1 MKNLKKL
8 LFTFIISVLVL
19 VPVITNAETIN
30 VKTMEELLNAVKGN
44 NTVVLDDNIT
54 LNKALEINGNNVV
67 LDLNGKTIT
76 ITEKYIDL
84 IKGSLEITG
93 KGTIK
98 DTRVLEATGSTIY
111 VEGSTNKSDTGYST
125 LYVGKD
131 ITIDTTQ
138 WGLSVWDTSAKAYG
152 VTVNFDGTIVST
164 GSKAGGITIQGNIKN
179 DGTAINVPVINLSKT
194 TKITA
199 TGSDG
204 FPLYGA
210 GAGEWN
216 VVEATCE
223 GINGAL
229 GVKSGR
235 FNIVNATLKAT
246 GKPGVAEGYGN
257 GINGVGAAIQIES
270 NNTYFGKIE
279 LLITQNSQIISEKGN
294 SIYHYSAQTGV
305 NNLNELRIHD
315 GNFVGDIVFQEND
328 KVYVKGG
335 TFQTDSIGN
344 YVENGYKLIKLS
356 ETKYTVSNINYI
368 DVEGASATVTVD
380 GKETKYTSIEAGIKV
395 KVNAKAD
402 TGYYVKEIIVKDSKD
417 NKITVTNNEFTMP
430 EGAVTISLDTAR
442 CLDKDANI
450 VEVAKDITVS
460 DKVNGDKAKEILDI
474 KLDNRNSGLVKSIN
488 KEKLQLIDTTT
499 IIEVNFNTKLV
510 EYDEKTNKVVYEIKP
525 MYSINGID
533 YTEIPNEALNGGKIR
548 INLPIPSSVKDTHAK
563 VKHINNDKVIDEK
576 EYEIKKTEDGKKYI
590 TIETT
595 SFSTFEISYF
605 TAKNL
610 NPQTGDNVMTYV
622 IMLLGS
628 MLTISTVV
636 LLKNVLINDC

>member
-179 DGTAINVPVINLSKT
+179 DGTAINVPVINLSKA

-210 GAGEWN
+210 GAGQWN
-216 VVEATCE
+216 VVGATCE

-235 FNIVNATLKAT
+235 FNIDNATLKAT

-270 NNTYFGKIE
+270 NNIYFGKIE
-279 LLITQNSQIISEKGN
+279 LVITQNSQIISEKGN

-315 GNFVGDIVFQEND
+315 GSFVGDIVFQEND

-380 GKETKYTSIEAGIKV
+380 GKETKYASIEAGIKV

-417 NKITVTNNEFTMP
+417 NKITITNNEFTMP
-430 EGAVTISLDTAR
+430 EGAVTISLDIAR

-450 VEVAKDITVS
+450 IEVAKDITVS

-488 KEKLQLIDTTT
+488 KEKLQLTDTTT
-499 IIEVNFNTKLV
+499 IIEVNFNTKLI

-610 NPQTGDNVMTYV
+610 NPYTGDNVMTYV

-628 MLTISTVV
+628 MLTIGTVV
-636 LLKNVLINDC
+636 LLKKRFN

>member
-98 DTRVLEATGSTIY
+98 DTRVLEATGSTMY
-111 VEGSTNKSDTGYST
+111 VEGSTNKSDAGYST

-164 GSKAGGITIQGNIKN
+164 GNEAGGITIQGNIKN

-210 GAGEWN
+210 GAGQWN
-216 VVEATCE
+216 VVGATCE

-235 FNIVNATLKAT
+235 FNIDNATLKAT

-315 GNFVGDIVFQEND
+315 GNFIGDIVFQEND

-368 DVEGASATVTVD
+368 DVEGAEATITVD
-380 GKETKYTSIEAGIKV
+380 GKEYKYTSVMQDKKV
-395 KVNAKAD
+395 TVNAKAD

-510 EYDEKTNKVVYEIKP
+510 EYDEKTNKIVYEIKP

-563 VKHINNDKVIDEK
+563 VKHINNNKVIDEK

-628 MLTISTVV
+628 MLTIGTVV
-636 LLKNVLINDC
+636 LLKKRFN

>member
-98 DTRVLEATGSTIY
+98 DTRVLEAPGSTIY

-131 ITIDTTQ
+131 VTIDTTQ

-210 GAGEWN
+210 GAGQWN
-216 VVEATCE
+216 VVGATCE

-235 FNIVNATLKAT
+235 FNIDNATLKAT

-368 DVEGASATVTVD
+368 DVEGAEATITVD
-380 GKETKYTSIEAGIKV
+380 GKEYKYTSVMQDKKV
-395 KVNAKAD
+395 TVNAKAD

-488 KEKLQLIDTTT
+488 KEKLQLTDTTT

-510 EYDEKTNKVVYEIKP
+510 EYDEKTNKIVYEIKP

-628 MLTISTVV
+628 MLTIGTVV
-636 LLKNVLINDC
+636 LLKKRFN

>member
-98 DTRVLEATGSTIY
+98 DTRVLEAPGSTIY
-111 VEGSTNKSDTGYST
+111 VEGSTNKSDAGYST

-131 ITIDTTQ
+131 VTIDTTQ

-210 GAGEWN
+210 GAGQWN
-216 VVEATCE
+216 VVGATCE

-235 FNIVNATLKAT
+235 FNIDNATLKAT

-368 DVEGASATVTVD
+368 DVEGAEATITVD
-380 GKETKYTSIEAGIKV
+380 GKEYKYTSVMQDKKV
-395 KVNAKAD
+395 TVNAKAD

-488 KEKLQLIDTTT
+488 KEKLQLTDTTT

-628 MLTISTVV
+628 MLTIGTVV
-636 LLKNVLINDC
+636 LLKKRFN

>member
-98 DTRVLEATGSTIY
+98 DTRVLEAPGSTIY
-111 VEGSTNKSDTGYST
+111 VEGSTDKSDTGYST

-131 ITIDTTQ
+131 VTIDTTQ

-210 GAGEWN
+210 GAGQWN
-216 VVEATCE
+216 VLEATCE

-246 GKPGVAEGYGN
+246 GKPGIAEGYGN

-270 NNTYFGKIE
+270 NNIYFGKIE
-279 LLITQNSQIISEKGN
+279 LVITQNSQIISEKGN

-380 GKETKYTSIEAGIKV
+380 GKETKYASIEVGIKV

-474 KLDNRNSGLVKSIN
+474 TLDNRNSGLVNSIN
-488 KEKLQLIDTTT
+488 KEKLQLTDTTT

-628 MLTISTVV
+628 ILTIGTVV
-636 LLKNVLINDC
+636 LLKKRFN

>member
-98 DTRVLEATGSTIY
+98 DTRVLEAPGSTIY

-131 ITIDTTQ
+131 VTIDTTQ

-210 GAGEWN
+210 GAGQWN
-216 VVEATCE
+216 VVGATCE

-235 FNIVNATLKAT
+235 FNIDNATLKAT

-270 NNTYFGKIE
+270 NNIYFGKIE
-279 LLITQNSQIISEKGN
+279 LVITQNSQIISEKGN

-380 GKETKYTSIEAGIKV
+380 GKETKYASIEAGVKV

-417 NKITVTNNEFTMP
+417 NKITITNNEFTMP

-450 VEVAKDITVS
+450 IEVAKDITVS

-474 KLDNRNSGLVKSIN
+474 KLDNRNSGLVNSIN
-488 KEKLQLIDTTT
+488 KEKLQLTDTTT

-510 EYDEKTNKVVYEIKP
+510 EYDVKTNKVVYEIKP

-533 YTEIPNEALNGGKIR
+533 YTEIPNEALNGGKIK

-636 LLKNVLINDC
+636 LLKKRFN

>member
-8 LFTFIISVLVL
+8 LFTFITSVLVL

-67 LDLNGKTIT
+67 LDLNSKTIT

-98 DTRVLEATGSTIY
+98 DTRVLEATGSTMY
-111 VEGSTNKSDTGYST
+111 VEGSTNKSDAGYST

-210 GAGEWN
+210 GAGQWN
-216 VVEATCE
+216 VLEATCE

-235 FNIVNATLKAT
+235 FNIDNATLKAT
-246 GKPGVAEGYGN
+246 GKPGVVEGYGN

-380 GKETKYTSIEAGIKV
+380 GKEYKYTSVMQDKKV
-395 KVNAKAD
+395 TVNAKAD

-460 DKVNGDKAKEILDI
+460 DKVNEDKAKEILDI

-636 LLKNVLINDC
+636 LLKKRFN

>member
-210 GAGEWN
+210 GAGQWN

-335 TFQTDSIGN
+335 TFQTNSIGN

-636 LLKNVLINDC
+636 LLKKRFN

>member
-8 LFTFIISVLVL
+8 LFTFIVSILVL

-131 ITIDTTQ
+131 VTIDTTQ

-164 GSKAGGITIQGNIKN
+164 GNEAGGITIQGNIKN
-179 DGTAINVPVINLSKT
+179 DGTIINVPVINLSKT

-210 GAGEWN
+210 GAGQWN
-216 VVEATCE
+216 VLEATCE

-246 GKPGVAEGYGN
+246 GKPGVVEGYGN

-279 LLITQNSQIISEKGN
+279 LLITQSSQIISEKGN

-368 DVEGASATVTVD
+368 DVEGAEATITVD
-380 GKETKYTSIEAGIKV
+380 GKEYKYTSVMQDKKV
-395 KVNAKAD
+395 TVNAKAD

-450 VEVAKDITVS
+450 VEVAKDIIVS

-628 MLTISTVV
+628 MLTIGTVV
-636 LLKNVLINDC
+636 LLKKRFN

>member
-98 DTRVLEATGSTIY
+98 DTRVLEATGSTMY
-111 VEGSTNKSDTGYST
+111 VEGSTNKSDAGYST

-210 GAGEWN
+210 GAGQWN
-216 VVEATCE
+216 VVGATCE

-235 FNIVNATLKAT
+235 FNIDNATLKAT

-315 GNFVGDIVFQEND
+315 GNFIGDIVFQEND

-368 DVEGASATVTVD
+368 DVEGAEATITVD
-380 GKETKYTSIEAGIKV
+380 GKEYKYTSVMQDKKV
-395 KVNAKAD
+395 TVNAKAD

-510 EYDEKTNKVVYEIKP
+510 EYDEKTNKIVYEIKP

-563 VKHINNDKVIDEK
+563 VKHINNNKVIDEK

-628 MLTISTVV
+628 MLTIGTVV
-636 LLKNVLINDC
+636 LLKKRFN

>member
-179 DGTAINVPVINLSKT
+179 DGTAINVPVINLSKA

-210 GAGEWN
+210 GAGQWN
-216 VVEATCE
+216 VVGATCE

-235 FNIVNATLKAT
+235 FNIDNATLKAT

-270 NNTYFGKIE
+270 NNIYFGKIE
-279 LLITQNSQIISEKGN
+279 LVITQNSQIISEKGN

-315 GNFVGDIVFQEND
+315 GSFVGDIVFQEND

-380 GKETKYTSIEAGIKV
+380 GKETKYASIEAGIKV

-510 EYDEKTNKVVYEIKP
+510 GYDEKTNKVVYEIKP

-628 MLTISTVV
+628 MLTIGTVV
-636 LLKNVLINDC
+636 LLKKRFN

>member
-8 LFTFIISVLVL
+8 LFTFITSVLVL

-98 DTRVLEATGSTIY
+98 DTRVLEAPGSTIY

-131 ITIDTTQ
+131 VTIDTTQ

-210 GAGEWN
+210 GAGQWN
-216 VVEATCE
+216 VVGATCE

-235 FNIVNATLKAT
+235 FNIDNATLKAT

-380 GKETKYTSIEAGIKV
+380 GKETKYASIEAGIKV

-450 VEVAKDITVS
+450 IEVAKDITVS

-488 KEKLQLIDTTT
+488 KEKLQLTDTTT
-499 IIEVNFNTKLV
+499 IIEVNFNAKLV

-628 MLTISTVV
+628 MLTIGTVV
-636 LLKNVLINDC
+636 LLKKRFN

>member
-210 GAGEWN
+210 GAGQWN

-235 FNIVNATLKAT
+235 FNIDNATLKAT

-279 LLITQNSQIISEKGN
+279 LAITQNSQIISEKGN

-380 GKETKYTSIEAGIKV
+380 GKETKYASIEAGIKV

-417 NKITVTNNEFTMP
+417 NKITITNNEFTMP

-628 MLTISTVV
+628 MLTIGTVV
-636 LLKNVLINDC
+636 LLKKRFN

>member
-98 DTRVLEATGSTIY
+98 DTRVLEAPGSTIY

-210 GAGEWN
+210 GAGQWN

-380 GKETKYTSIEAGIKV
+380 GKETKYASIEAGIKV

-488 KEKLQLIDTTT
+488 KEKLQLTDTTT

-628 MLTISTVV
+628 MLTIGTVV
-636 LLKNVLINDC
+636 LLKKRFN

>member
-1 MKNLKKL
+1 MKSLKKL
-8 LFTFIISVLVL
+8 IFTFIVSVLVL

-30 VKTMEELLNAVKGN
+30 VKTIEELLNAVKGN

-98 DTRVLEATGSTIY
+98 DTRVLETTGSTIY
-111 VEGSTNKSDTGYST
+111 VEGSTNKSDSEYST

-131 ITIDTTQ
+131 VTIDTTQ
-138 WGLSVWDTSAKAYG
+138 WGLTVWDTSAKAYG
-152 VTVNFDGTIVST
+152 VIVNFDGTIVST
-164 GSKAGGITIQGNIKN
+164 GNEAGGITIQGKIKN
-179 DGTAINVPVINLSKT
+179 DGTTINVPVINLSKT

-199 TGSDG
+199 TGSNG

-210 GAGEWN
+210 GAGQWN
-216 VVEATCE
+216 VVGATCE

-235 FNIVNATLKAT
+235 FNINNATLKAT

-279 LLITQNSQIISEKGN
+279 LVITQNSQIISEKGN

-305 NNLNELRIHD
+305 NNLNDLRIHD

-344 YVENGYKLIKLS
+344 YVEKGYKLIKLS
-356 ETKYTVSNINYI
+356 ETKYTVSNINYL
-368 DVEGASATVTVD
+368 DVEGAEATITVD
-380 GKETKYTSIEAGIKV
+380 GKEYKYTSVMQDKKV
-395 KVNAKAD
+395 TVNAKAD

-430 EGAVTISLDTAR
+430 EGYVTISLDTAR
-442 CLDKDANI
+442 CLEKDSNL
-450 VEVAKDITVS
+450 VEISKEITAS
-460 DKVNGDKAKEILDI
+460 DTIKEELAKELINTT
-474 KLDNRNSGLVKSIN
+474 LDNKNSGLVKSIN
-488 KEKLQLIDTTT
+488 KEKLQLTDTTT

-510 EYDEKTNKVVYEIKP
+510 EYDEKTNKITYEIKP

-563 VKHINNDKVIDEK
+563 VKHISNGNVIDEK
-576 EYEIKKTEDGKKYI
+576 EYEINKTEDGKKYI

-628 MLTISTVV
+628 VLTIGTIAV
-636 LLKNVLINDC
+636 LKKRFN

>member
-98 DTRVLEATGSTIY
+98 DTRVLEATGSTMY

-210 GAGEWN
+210 GAGQWN
-216 VVEATCE
+216 VVGATCE

-246 GKPGVAEGYGN
+246 GKPGVVEGYGN

-368 DVEGASATVTVD
+368 DVEGASATITVD
-380 GKETKYTSIEAGIKV
+380 GKEYKYTSVMQDKKV
-395 KVNAKAD
+395 TVNAKAD

-628 MLTISTVV
+628 MLTIGTVV
-636 LLKNVLINDC
+636 LLKKRFN

>member
-98 DTRVLEATGSTIY
+98 DTRVLEAPGSTIY

-131 ITIDTTQ
+131 IIIDTTQ

-210 GAGEWN
+210 GAGQWN
-216 VVEATCE
+216 VLEATCE

-246 GKPGVAEGYGN
+246 GKPGVVEGYGN

-380 GKETKYTSIEAGIKV
+380 GKETKYASIEAGIKV

-402 TGYYVKEIIVKDSKD
+402 TEYYVKEIIVKDSKD

-628 MLTISTVV
+628 MLTIGTVV
-636 LLKNVLINDC
+636 LLKKRFN

>member
-8 LFTFIISVLVL
+8 LFTFITSVLVL

-98 DTRVLEATGSTIY
+98 DTRVLEAPGSTIY

-131 ITIDTTQ
+131 VTIDTTQ

-210 GAGEWN
+210 GAGQWN
-216 VVEATCE
+216 VVGATCE

-235 FNIVNATLKAT
+235 FNIDNATLKAT

-328 KVYVKGG
+328 KVYVKSG

-380 GKETKYTSIEAGIKV
+380 GKETKYASIEAGIKV

-450 VEVAKDITVS
+450 IEVAKDITVS

-488 KEKLQLIDTTT
+488 KEKLQLTDTTT
-499 IIEVNFNTKLV
+499 IIEVNFNAKLV

-628 MLTISTVV
+628 MLTIGTVV
-636 LLKNVLINDC
+636 LLKKRFN

>member
-8 LFTFIISVLVL
+8 LFTFITSVLVL

-98 DTRVLEATGSTIY
+98 DTRVLEAPGSTIY

-131 ITIDTTQ
+131 VTIDTIQ

-210 GAGEWN
+210 GAGQWN
-216 VVEATCE
+216 VVGATCE

-235 FNIVNATLKAT
+235 FNIDNATLKAT

-380 GKETKYTSIEAGIKV
+380 GKETKYASIEAGIKV

-450 VEVAKDITVS
+450 IEVAKDITVS

-488 KEKLQLIDTTT
+488 KEKLQLTDTTT
-499 IIEVNFNTKLV
+499 IIEVNFNAKLV

-628 MLTISTVV
+628 MLTIGTVV
-636 LLKNVLINDC
+636 LLKKRFN

>member
-8 LFTFIISVLVL
+8 LFTFITSVLVL

-125 LYVGKD
+125 LYVGKN

-210 GAGEWN
+210 GAGQWN

-270 NNTYFGKIE
+270 NNIYFGKIE
-279 LLITQNSQIISEKGN
+279 LVITQNSQIISEKGN

-315 GNFVGDIVFQEND
+315 GSFVGDIVFQEND

-380 GKETKYTSIEAGIKV
+380 GKEYKYTSVMQDKKV
-395 KVNAKAD
+395 TVNAKAD

-488 KEKLQLIDTTT
+488 KEKLQLTDTTT

-563 VKHINNDKVIDEK
+563 VKHISNDKVIDEK

-628 MLTISTVV
+628 MLTIGTVV
-636 LLKNVLINDC
+636 LLKKRFN

>member
-98 DTRVLEATGSTIY
+98 DTRVLEAPGSTIY

-131 ITIDTTQ
+131 VTIDTTQ

-204 FPLYGA
+204 FSLYGA
-210 GAGEWN
+210 GAGQWN
-216 VVEATCE
+216 VVGATCE

-380 GKETKYTSIEAGIKV
+380 GKETKYASIEAGIKV

-488 KEKLQLIDTTT
+488 KEKLQLVDTTT

-628 MLTISTVV
+628 MLTIGTVV
-636 LLKNVLINDC
+636 LLKKRFN

>member
-1 MKNLKKL
+1 
-8 LFTFIISVLVL
+8 
-19 VPVITNAETIN
+19 
-30 VKTMEELLNAVKGN
+30 MEELLNAVKGN

-98 DTRVLEATGSTIY
+98 DTRVLEATGSTMY

-210 GAGEWN
+210 GAGQWN
-216 VVEATCE
+216 VVGATCE

-235 FNIVNATLKAT
+235 FNIDNATLKAT

-270 NNTYFGKIE
+270 NNIYFGKIE
-279 LLITQNSQIISEKGN
+279 LVITQNSQIISEKGN

-305 NNLNELRIHD
+305 NNLNELRIYD

-380 GKETKYTSIEAGIKV
+380 GKEYKYTSVMQDKKV
-395 KVNAKAD
+395 TVNAKAD

-488 KEKLQLIDTTT
+488 KEKLQLTDTTT

-510 EYDEKTNKVVYEIKP
+510 EYDEKTNKIVYEIKP

-636 LLKNVLINDC
+636 LLKKRFN

>member
-8 LFTFIISVLVL
+8 LFTFITSVLVL

-98 DTRVLEATGSTIY
+98 DTRVLEAPGSTIY

-131 ITIDTTQ
+131 VTIDTTQ

-210 GAGEWN
+210 GAGQWN
-216 VVEATCE
+216 VVGATCE

-235 FNIVNATLKAT
+235 FNIDNATLKAT

-368 DVEGASATVTVD
+368 DVEGAEATITVD
-380 GKETKYTSIEAGIKV
+380 GKEYKYTSVMQDKKV
-395 KVNAKAD
+395 TVNAKAD

-460 DKVNGDKAKEILDI
+460 DKVNGDKSKEILDI
-474 KLDNRNSGLVKSIN
+474 TLDNRNSGLVNSIN
-488 KEKLQLIDTTT
+488 KEKLQLTDTTT

-510 EYDEKTNKVVYEIKP
+510 EYDVKTNKVVYEIKP

-628 MLTISTVV
+628 MLTIGTVV
-636 LLKNVLINDC
+636 LLKKRFN

>member
-98 DTRVLEATGSTIY
+98 DTRVLEATGSTIH
-111 VEGSTNKSDTGYST
+111 VEGSTNKSDAGYST

-210 GAGEWN
+210 GAGQWN
-216 VVEATCE
+216 VLEATCE

-246 GKPGVAEGYGN
+246 GKPGVVEGYGN

-270 NNTYFGKIE
+270 NNIYFGKIE
-279 LLITQNSQIISEKGN
+279 LVITQNSQIISEKGN

-380 GKETKYTSIEAGIKV
+380 GKETKYASIEAGIKV

-636 LLKNVLINDC
+636 LLKKRFN

>member
-8 LFTFIISVLVL
+8 LFTFITSVLVL

-98 DTRVLEATGSTIY
+98 DTRVLEAPGSTIY

-131 ITIDTTQ
+131 VTIDTTQ

-210 GAGEWN
+210 GAGQWN
-216 VVEATCE
+216 VVGATCE

-235 FNIVNATLKAT
+235 FNIDNATLKAT

-380 GKETKYTSIEAGIKV
+380 GKEYKYTSVMQDKKV
-395 KVNAKAD
+395 TVNAKAD

-450 VEVAKDITVS
+450 VEVAKDIIVS
-460 DKVNGDKAKEILDI
+460 DKVNGYKAKEILDI

-488 KEKLQLIDTTT
+488 KEKLQLADTTT

-628 MLTISTVV
+628 MLTIGTVV
-636 LLKNVLINDC
+636 LLKKRFN

>member
-98 DTRVLEATGSTIY
+98 DTRVLEAPGSTIY

-131 ITIDTTQ
+131 VTIDTTQ

-199 TGSDG
+199 TGLDG

-210 GAGEWN
+210 GAGQWN
-216 VVEATCE
+216 VVGATCE

-380 GKETKYTSIEAGIKV
+380 GKETKYASIEAGIKV

-430 EGAVTISLDTAR
+430 EGAVTISFDTAR

-488 KEKLQLIDTTT
+488 KEKLQLTDTTT

-628 MLTISTVV
+628 MLTIGIVV
-636 LLKNVLINDC
+636 LLKKRFN

>member
-8 LFTFIISVLVL
+8 LFTFITSVLVL

-98 DTRVLEATGSTIY
+98 DTRVLEATGSTMY
-111 VEGSTNKSDTGYST
+111 VEGSTNKSDAGYST

-210 GAGEWN
+210 GAGQWN
-216 VVEATCE
+216 VLEATCE

-246 GKPGVAEGYGN
+246 GKPGVVEGYGN

-315 GNFVGDIVFQEND
+315 GSFVGDIVFQEND

-380 GKETKYTSIEAGIKV
+380 GKETKYASIEAGIKV

-417 NKITVTNNEFTMP
+417 NKITITNNEFTMP
-430 EGAVTISLDTAR
+430 EGAVTISLDIAR

-488 KEKLQLIDTTT
+488 KEKLQLTDTTT

-576 EYEIKKTEDGKKYI
+576 EYEIKKIEDGKKYI

-636 LLKNVLINDC
+636 LLKKRFN

>member
-8 LFTFIISVLVL
+8 LFTFITSVLVL

-98 DTRVLEATGSTIY
+98 DTRVLEAPGSTIY

-131 ITIDTTQ
+131 VTIDTTQ

-210 GAGEWN
+210 GAGQWN
-216 VVEATCE
+216 VVGATCE

-235 FNIVNATLKAT
+235 FNIDNATLKAT
-246 GKPGVAEGYGN
+246 GKPGVVEGYGN

-380 GKETKYTSIEAGIKV
+380 GKETKYASIEAGIKV

-622 IMLLGS
+622 IMLSGS
-628 MLTISTVV
+628 MLTIGTFV
-636 LLKNVLINDC
+636 LLKKRFN

>member
-8 LFTFIISVLVL
+8 LFTFITSVLVL

-98 DTRVLEATGSTIY
+98 DTRVLEATGSTMY
-111 VEGSTNKSDTGYST
+111 VEGSTNKSDAGYST

-210 GAGEWN
+210 GAGQWN
-216 VVEATCE
+216 IVEATCE

-246 GKPGVAEGYGN
+246 GKPGVVEGYGN

-368 DVEGASATVTVD
+368 DVEGAEATITVD
-380 GKETKYTSIEAGIKV
+380 GKEYKYTSVMQDKKV
-395 KVNAKAD
+395 TVNAKAD

-488 KEKLQLIDTTT
+488 KEKLQLADTTT

-628 MLTISTVV
+628 MLTIGTVV
-636 LLKNVLINDC
+636 LLKKRFN

>member
-98 DTRVLEATGSTIY
+98 DTRVLEATGSTMY

-210 GAGEWN
+210 GAGQWN
-216 VVEATCE
+216 VVGATCE

-235 FNIVNATLKAT
+235 FNIDNATLKAT

-368 DVEGASATVTVD
+368 DVEGASATITVD
-380 GKETKYTSIEAGIKV
+380 GKEYKYTSVMQDKKV
-395 KVNAKAD
+395 TVNAKAD

-430 EGAVTISLDTAR
+430 EAAVTISLDTAR

-488 KEKLQLIDTTT
+488 KEKLQLVDTTT

-548 INLPIPSSVKDTHAK
+548 INLPVPSSVKDTHAK

-628 MLTISTVV
+628 MLTIGIVV
-636 LLKNVLINDC
+636 LLKKRFN

>member
-8 LFTFIISVLVL
+8 LFTFITSVLVL

-131 ITIDTTQ
+131 VTIDTTQ

-210 GAGEWN
+210 GAGQWN
-216 VVEATCE
+216 VVGATCE

-235 FNIVNATLKAT
+235 FNIDNATLKAT
-246 GKPGVAEGYGN
+246 GKPGVVEGYGN

-380 GKETKYTSIEAGIKV
+380 GKETKYASIEAGIKV

-628 MLTISTVV
+628 MLTIGIVV
-636 LLKNVLINDC
+636 LLKKRFN

>member
-8 LFTFIISVLVL
+8 LFTFITSVLVL

-98 DTRVLEATGSTIY
+98 DTRVLEATGSTMY

-210 GAGEWN
+210 GAGQWN

-380 GKETKYTSIEAGIKV
+380 GKETKYASIEAGIKV

-450 VEVAKDITVS
+450 IEVAKDITVS

-488 KEKLQLIDTTT
+488 KEKLQLTDTTT
-499 IIEVNFNTKLV
+499 IIEVNFNAKLV

-628 MLTISTVV
+628 MLTIGTVV
-636 LLKNVLINDC
+636 LLKKRFN

>member
-98 DTRVLEATGSTIY
+98 DTRVLEAPGSTIY

-131 ITIDTTQ
+131 VTIDTTQ

-210 GAGEWN
+210 GAGQWN
-216 VVEATCE
+216 VVGATCE

-235 FNIVNATLKAT
+235 FNIDNATLKAT

-368 DVEGASATVTVD
+368 DVEGAEATITVD
-380 GKETKYTSIEAGIKV
+380 GKEYKYTSVMQDKKV
-395 KVNAKAD
+395 TVNAKAD

-488 KEKLQLIDTTT
+488 KEKLQLVDTTT

-636 LLKNVLINDC
+636 LLKKRFN

>member
-98 DTRVLEATGSTIY
+98 DTRVLEATGSTMY
-111 VEGSTNKSDTGYST
+111 VEGSTNKSDAGYST

-164 GSKAGGITIQGNIKN
+164 GNEAGGITIQGNIKN

-210 GAGEWN
+210 GAGQWN
-216 VVEATCE
+216 VLEATCE

-246 GKPGVAEGYGN
+246 GKPGVVEGYGN

-279 LLITQNSQIISEKGN
+279 LVITQNSQIISEKGN

-380 GKETKYTSIEAGIKV
+380 GKEYKYTSVMQGKKV
-395 KVNAKAD
+395 TVNAKAD

-450 VEVAKDITVS
+450 VEVAKDIIVS

-628 MLTISTVV
+628 VLTIGTVV
-636 LLKNVLINDC
+636 LLKKRFN

>member
-131 ITIDTTQ
+131 VTIDTTQ

-210 GAGEWN
+210 GAGQWN
-216 VVEATCE
+216 VVGATCE

-380 GKETKYTSIEAGIKV
+380 GKEYKYTSVMQDKKV
-395 KVNAKAD
+395 TVNAKAD

-488 KEKLQLIDTTT
+488 KEKLQLTDTTT

-576 EYEIKKTEDGKKYI
+576 EYEIKKTEDRKKYI

-628 MLTISTVV
+628 MLTIGTVV
-636 LLKNVLINDC
+636 LLKKRFN

>member
-210 GAGEWN
+210 GAGQWN
-216 VVEATCE
+216 VVGATCE

-270 NNTYFGKIE
+270 NNIYFGKIE
-279 LLITQNSQIISEKGN
+279 LVITQNSQIISEKGN

-380 GKETKYTSIEAGIKV
+380 GKEYKYTSVMQDKKV
-395 KVNAKAD
+395 TVNAKAD

-628 MLTISTVV
+628 MLTIGTVV
-636 LLKNVLINDC
+636 LLKKRFN

>member
-8 LFTFIISVLVL
+8 LFTFITSVLVL

-131 ITIDTTQ
+131 VTIDTKQ

-210 GAGEWN
+210 GAGQWN
-216 VVEATCE
+216 VVGATCE

-380 GKETKYTSIEAGIKV
+380 GKETKYASIEAGIKV

-417 NKITVTNNEFTMP
+417 NKITITNNEFTMP
-430 EGAVTISLDTAR
+430 EGAVTISLDIAR

-488 KEKLQLIDTTT
+488 KEKLQLTDTTT
-499 IIEVNFNTKLV
+499 IIEVNFNTKLI

-563 VKHINNDKVIDEK
+563 VKHINNNKVIDEK

-628 MLTISTVV
+628 MLTIGTVV
-636 LLKNVLINDC
+636 LLKKRFN

>member
-30 VKTMEELLNAVKGN
+30 VKTIEELLNAVKGN

-98 DTRVLEATGSTIY
+98 DTRVLETTGSTMY
-111 VEGSTNKSDTGYST
+111 VEGSTNKSDAEYST

-131 ITIDTTQ
+131 VTIDTTQ
-138 WGLSVWDTSAKAYG
+138 WGLTVWDTSAKAYG

-164 GSKAGGITIQGNIKN
+164 GNEAGGITIQGKIKN
-179 DGTAINVPVINLSKT
+179 DGTIINVPVINLSKT

-199 TGSDG
+199 TGSNG

-210 GAGEWN
+210 GAGKWN

-229 GVKSGR
+229 GVKSGS

-279 LLITQNSQIISEKGN
+279 LAITNNSQIISEKGN

-305 NNLNELRIHD
+305 NNLNDLRIYD
-315 GNFVGDIVFQEND
+315 GNFVGDTVFQESD

-344 YVENGYKLIKLS
+344 YVEKGYKLIKLS
-356 ETKYTVSNINYI
+356 ETKYTVSNINYL
-368 DVEGASATVTVD
+368 DVEGAEATITVD
-380 GKETKYTSIEAGIKV
+380 GKEYKYTSVMQDKKV
-395 KVNAKAD
+395 TVNAKAD

-430 EGAVTISLDTAR
+430 EGYVTISLDTAR
-442 CLDKDANI
+442 CLEKDSNL
-450 VEVAKDITVS
+450 VEISKEITAS
-460 DKVNGDKAKEILDI
+460 DTIKEELAKELINTT
-474 KLDNRNSGLVKSIN
+474 LDNKNSGLVKSIN
-488 KEKLQLIDTTT
+488 KEKLQLTDTTT

-510 EYDEKTNKVVYEIKP
+510 EYDEKTNKITYEIKP

-563 VKHINNDKVIDEK
+563 VKHISNGNVIDEK
-576 EYEIKKTEDGKKYI
+576 EYEINKTEDGKKYI

-628 MLTISTVV
+628 MLTIGTIVV
-636 LLKNVLINDC
+636 LKKRFN

>member
-179 DGTAINVPVINLSKT
+179 DGTAINVPVINLSKA

-210 GAGEWN
+210 GAGQWN
-216 VVEATCE
+216 VVGATCE

-235 FNIVNATLKAT
+235 FNIDNATLKAT

-270 NNTYFGKIE
+270 NNIYFGKIE
-279 LLITQNSQIISEKGN
+279 LVITQNSQIISEKGN

-315 GNFVGDIVFQEND
+315 GSFVGDIVFQEND

-380 GKETKYTSIEAGIKV
+380 GKETKYASIEAGIKV

-417 NKITVTNNEFTMP
+417 NKITITNNEFTMP
-430 EGAVTISLDTAR
+430 EGAVTISLDIAR

-450 VEVAKDITVS
+450 IEVAKDITVS

-488 KEKLQLIDTTT
+488 KEKLQLTDTTT
-499 IIEVNFNTKLV
+499 IIEVNFNTKLI

-628 MLTISTVV
+628 MLTIGTVV
-636 LLKNVLINDC
+636 LLKKRFN